1 MAPFIASYT
10 TPEGFTWPCELTGV
24 DEGSLALIIDRIRI
38 CDPVLI
44 KHLFLTS
51 KNCNI
56 QEKLSVHNVF
66 YDLKLYI
73 VKRNGYFYPHLG
85 VKYDIR
91 NPLPSLLETSDQPSW
106 VKEFR
111 KAVKASTPK
120 GWLVMQG
127 RKESTRVQIRKDGKK
142 IADITIP
149 YKWER
154 KSWPDSLLRIRSA
167 AKAYEESDQKL
178 NLKSCF
184 NIAQTRI
191 CCSLASLT

>member
-1 MAPFIASYT
+1 M
-10 TPEGFTWPCELTGV
+10 
-24 DEGSLALIIDRIRI
+24 LIE
-38 CDPVLI
+38 P
-44 KHLFLTS
+44 LFLS
-51 KNCNI
+51 VKNCNI
-56 QEKLSVHNVF
+56 QGELSVYNVF

-120 GWLVMQG
+120 GWLVMKG

-142 IADITIP
+142 IADLYGLDMSDLDMSKIEKLTKEQNTP
-149 YKWER
+149 KC
-154 KSWPDSLLRIRSA
+154 
-167 AKAYEESDQKL
+167 ESTD
-178 NLKSCF
+178 
-184 NIAQTRI
+184 
-191 CCSLASLT
+191 